1 MAILSP
7 EEKKNAKPFINGL
20 WTALVVMVCIALASK
35 YILSGYP
42 PLIAFLEPFAELT
55 IVLGVI
61 GIGLIVAD
69 RNPLVK

>member
-7 EEKKNAKPFINGL
+7 EAKKNAKPFINGL
-20 WTALVVMVCIALASK
+20 WTALVVMVCIAVACK

-61 GIGLIVAD
+61 GVGLIVAD

>member
-7 EEKKNAKPFINGL
+7 EAKNNAKPLINAL